1 MEVKIIMKDNM
12 IRDISL
18 APEGL
23 RKIAWVRKNM
33 PILRLIED
41 DFKKNEPFK
50 GLRITVC
57 VHLEA
62 KTAWL
67 ALVLKAGGADV
78 SVTGSNAFSTK
89 DDVVAALAA
98 SGLHVYAWH
107 GATKDEFHT
116 HMNAALDIRPNIVID
131 DGGDLVHI
139 LHEERED
146 LLTEVFGACEETTA
160 GVLRNRA
167 REASGKLK
175 ITVIAVN
182 DARCKFLFDSR
193 YGTGHSTLDAIMRTT
208 NLAVT
213 GKTFVV
219 AGYGWVGKGIAMR
232 AKGIG
237 ASVIVCEIDPVK
249 AIEAVMDGFRS
260 MTMDE
265 AAKEADFIITA
276 TGCKDVIVKYHFE
289 TMKDG
294 VILGN
299 AGHFANEIDLNI
311 LEELSVEKE
320 EVRDNLFG
328 YKLED
333 GKWINVLGDGNIV
346 NISCAD
352 GHPAEFMDLSFAIQ
366 ALSAKY
372 VADNHKKLDKAV
384 IMVPSEIDN
393 SVANLKLQSMGIKID
408 TLTVN
413 QEEYLS
419 GFTIA

>member
-1 MEVKIIMKDNM
+1 MKDNM

-18 APEGL
+18 ASEGL

-41 DFKKNEPFK
+41 DFKKNQYFK

-67 ALVLKAGGADV
+67 ALVLKAGGAEV
-78 SVTGSNAFSTK
+78 SVTGSNALSTK

-107 GATKDEFHT
+107 GATKEEFHT

-146 LLTEVFGACEETTA
+146 ILTDVFGACEETTA

-167 REASGKLK
+167 RESADKLK
-175 ITVIAVN
+175 IPVIAVN

-193 YGTGHSTLDAIMRTT
+193 YGTGHSTMDAIMRTT

-213 GKTFVV
+213 GKIFVV

-249 AIEAVMDGFRS
+249 AIEAVMDGFRV

-276 TGCKDVIVKYHFE
+276 TGCKDVIVKYHFRA
-289 TMKDG
+289 MKDG

-299 AGHFANEIDLNI
+299 AGHFANEIDLAE
-311 LEELSVEKE
+311 LLSLSVEKE

-328 YKLED
+328 YKLKN
-333 GKWINVLGDGNIV
+333 GKWVNVLGDGNIV

-372 VADNHKKLDKAV
+372 VAENYKELDKAV
-384 IMVPSEIDN
+384 IKVPDEIDN
-393 SVANLKLQSMGIKID
+393 NVANLKLESMGIKID
-408 TLTVN
+408 SLTEE
-413 QEEYLS
+413 QKEYLS
-419 GFTIA
+419 GFTIS

>member
-1 MEVKIIMKDNM
+1 MTVKDNM

-18 APEGL
+18 AQEGL

-41 DFKKNEPFK
+41 DFKKNEPFR

-67 ALVLKAGGADV
+67 ALVFKAGGADV

-139 LHEERED
+139 LHEERQD
-146 LLTEVFGACEETTA
+146 ILTEVFGACEETTA

-167 REASGKLK
+167 REAAGKMK
-175 ITVIAVN
+175 IPVIAVN

-193 YGTGHSTLDAIMRTT
+193 YGTGHSTLDAVMRTT

-213 GKTFVV
+213 GKIFVV

-237 ASVIVCEIDPVK
+237 ASVIICEIDPVK
-249 AIEAVMDGFRS
+249 AIEAVMDGFRA
-260 MTMDE
+260 MTMDD

-276 TGCKDVIVKYHFE
+276 TGCKDVIVKHHLE

-294 VILGN
+294 AILGN
-299 AGHFANEIDLNI
+299 AGHFANEIDLEI
-311 LEELSVEKE
+311 LAELSVDKE
-320 EVRDNLFG
+320 EVRDNLFA
-328 YKLED
+328 YKLKN

-372 VADNHKKLDKAV
+372 VAENHKDLTASV
-384 IMVPSEIDN
+384 IKVPNEIDN
-393 SVANLKLQSMGIKID
+393 NVANLKLQSMGTKID
-408 TLTVN
+408 TLTAD
-413 QEEYLS
+413 QKEYLS
-419 GFTIA
+419 GFNV